1 MSKLSLRMDMRA
13 TRKRLQEE
21 VEKLP
26 TGAAIELLQA
36 TMRALPQVELPTAHH
51 FGGGVYVREL
61 FIPKGHTLVGRTHK
75 KEHLCIL
82 VCGDMT
88 VVSDGAR
95 ARLTGHKIFVSA
107 PGVKRAGYA
116 HEDSIFV
123 TVHRTDSLDLDEI
136 EQETVEPEIDALFD
150 SSNRLL
156 ERA

>member
-1 MSKLSLRMDMRA
+1 MSKISAQMEVRA
-13 TRKRLQEE
+13 TREHLQAE

-36 TMRALPQVELPTAHH
+36 SMRALPQVELPTSHH
-51 FGGGVYVREL
+51 FGGGVYLREL
-61 FIPKGHTLVGRTHK
+61 FIPKGHTLIGRTHK
-75 KEHLCIL
+75 KEHLCIF

-95 ARLTGHKIFVSA
+95 TRLTGYKTFVSA

-123 TVHRTDSLDLDEI
+123 TVHRTDSKDLDEI
-136 EQETVEPEIDALFD
+136 ERETVEPETEALFD

-156 ERA
+156 ENA